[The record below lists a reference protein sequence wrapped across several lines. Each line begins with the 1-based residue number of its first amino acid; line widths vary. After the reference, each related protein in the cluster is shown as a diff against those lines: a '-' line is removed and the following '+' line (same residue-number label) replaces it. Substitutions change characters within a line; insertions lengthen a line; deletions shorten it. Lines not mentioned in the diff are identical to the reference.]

1 MMRSL
6 QHYAFEVPDLRVGKR
21 FYTDFG
27 LDGSEVGESV
37 VMRCPGR
44 AQDQVVM
51 REGPEKRLHHI
62 SLGTSPDEIDG
73 MRTAL
78 ASRGVTFED
87 APYDGAPDG
96 LWFRDPDDLLVNLQ
110 IADDTPACAEPDIEI
125 NARGHIHRLNE
136 RGVAEKSEVSRPRRL
151 GHILLFTCSVP
162 AKVEFYTGA
171 LGMKLSDTM
180 GGDIVGFMRCGDGGD
195 HHVIALAKSEHPGFH
210 HSSWEFGTVD
220 DIGVATANMFE
231 RGHTHC
237 WGFGRHVVG
246 SNYFHYFR
254 DPWGSLVEHF
264 ADIDVIGGGADW
276 QPKDW
281 ALEGNLC
288 RWATE
293 DAPEDFLWNS
303 EAAA

>member
-6 QHYAFEVPDLRVGKR
+6 QHYAFEVPDLEVGRR

-27 LDGSEVGESV
+27 LEGEEVGDTV
-37 VMRCPGR
+37 VMRCAGR
-44 AQDQVVM
+44 DQDQVVM
-51 REGPEKRLHHI
+51 REGSKKRLHHI
-62 SLGTSPDEIDG
+62 SLGTSADEIDG
-73 MRTAL
+73 MREAL
-78 ASRGVTFED
+78 GARGVAFED
-87 APYDGAPDG
+87 PPFDGAPDG
-96 LWFRDPDDLLVNLQ
+96 LWFRDPDDLLVNVH
-110 IADDTPACAEPDIEI
+110 IADDTPARPEPEVEV
-125 NARGHIHRLNE
+125 NARGHYHRLDV
-136 RGVAEKSEVSRPRRL
+136 RGVPEDPVVSRPRRL
-151 GHILLFTCSVP
+151 GHILLFTRSVP

-180 GGDIVGFMRCGDGGD
+180 GGDIVGFLRNGNDGD
-195 HHVIALAKSEHPGFH
+195 HHVIALAKSETPGFH

-254 DPWGSLVEHF
+254 DPWGSLIEHF
-264 ADIDVIGGGADW
+264 TDIDVIAEGGDW
-276 QPKDW
+276 EPKDW
-281 ALEGNLC
+281 PLDGNLS

-293 DAPEDFLWNS
+293 DAPDDFLMNS